1 LRVGAFLLG
10 ASDPSATPVAV
21 LIAFGVI
28 VGLAGHVARSRRT
41 VIAGIAI
48 VFVATALLLAGAYIS
63 YHDHGTDPRPCDAPA
78 GC

>member
-1 LRVGAFLLG
+1 MGALILG

-21 LIAFGVI
+21 LIAFGVV

-41 VIAGIAI
+41 VVTGIVI
-48 VFVATALLLAGAYIS
+48 LFVATALMLAGAYIS
-63 YHDHGTDPRPCDAPA
+63 FQGDGSDPRPCDAPG